1 MTISPTIEPE
11 FALKKI
17 INSGRREPEAAVWF
31 DPGGGVTAPGAE
43 AREAGEMWR
52 ILAGLGGDRG
62 SAGSLVKG
70 PGLSVSCWERRSAW
84 NPIVKVEY

>member
-11 FALKKI
+11 FALQKI

-43 AREAGEMWR
+43 AREAGRCGGFWR
-52 ILAGLGGDRG
+52 GWGGIGGQRD
-62 SAGSLVKG
+62 L
-70 PGLSVSCWERRSAW
+70 W
-84 NPIVKVEY
+84 

>member
-31 DPGGGVTAPGAE
+31 DPGGGGSQPPAQRPVKRGDVEDFGGAGGGSGVSGISGE
-43 AREAGEMWR
+43 RARVVSV
-52 ILAGLGGDRG
+52 LLGAAFRLESD
-62 SAGSLVKG
+62 SKG
-70 PGLSVSCWERRSAW
+70 
-84 NPIVKVEY
+84 